1 MTVRMGLLAGLF
13 VALPLQAAAQATSAV
28 GGRVSDSA
36 TGEPIP
42 GVLVTLTGMGPVL
55 TGSRGIFVVHDVAP
69 GERVLTLEHLAYGT
83 HSQVVVVSAGLEL
96 ALEVTLS
103 PQAIALAPLVVESVS
118 ELEERRVSS
127 GHGINEVTTLQIER
141 AATEGLTLTQLLA
154 SHVPGVQV
162 SRSLTGATCV
172 RYRSVRADNRPGCN
186 TLTVVLDGVPMSNP
200 SFLDGT
206 IRLADVERVEM
217 LSPGQA
223 GMRYGT
229 LGGQSVL
236 VIETKRGPIGRESE
250 LHRLLGPFDWTGEP
264 EPYPWLKVFG
274 TAFLANAVGVGVG
287 LALADH
293 CFWTPEEASMFA
305 LRTRCRGAGTL
316 AAGVVSVGLPA
327 LGGSLVTRRYGQT
340 SRSHGRVVPSA
351 VTAGMI
357 LTGGYLMMIEG
368 EGSGRTAGTVVLAL
382 GAPLALTLA
391 DRVFRILR

>member
-1 MTVRMGLLAGLF
+1 MGLLMVLF
-13 VALPLQAAAQATSAV
+13 AALPLHASAQTASAV
-28 GGRVSDSA
+28 GGRVSDPS
-36 TGEPIP
+36 GEPIT
-42 GVLVTLTGMGPVL
+42 GVLVTVTGMQPVL
-55 TGSRGIFVVHDVAP
+55 TGGRGIFVVHGVAP

-83 HSQVVVVSAGLEL
+83 HSQIVVVSAGQEL
-96 ALEVTLS
+96 ALEVTMS
-103 PQAIALAPLVVESVS
+103 PQAIELAPLVVETVS
-118 ELEERRVSS
+118 ELEERRVST
-127 GHGINEVTTLQIER
+127 GHGISEVTALQIDR
-141 AATEGLTLTQLLA
+141 AATEGLTLTELLA

-186 TLTVVLDGVPMSNP
+186 TLTVVLDGVPLSNP

-206 IRLADVERVEM
+206 IRLADLERVEM

-236 VIETKRGPIGRESE
+236 VIETKRGPVARTSE
-250 LHRLLGPFDWTGEP
+250 LDRLVGPFDWTGEP
-264 EPYPWLKVFG
+264 EPYPWLKVLG
-274 TAFLANAVGVGVG
+274 SAFVANAVGVGVG

-305 LRTRCRGAGTL
+305 LRTRCRGAGTF

-327 LGGSLVTRRYGQT
+327 LGGSIVTRRYGRT
-340 SRSHGRVVPSA
+340 SRSHGRVMPSA
-351 VTAGMI
+351 VTAGII
-357 LTGGYLMMIEG
+357 LTGGYLMMIES
-368 EGSGRTAGTVVLAL
+368 EGAGRTAGTIVLAVA
-382 GAPLALTLA
+382 APLALTVA